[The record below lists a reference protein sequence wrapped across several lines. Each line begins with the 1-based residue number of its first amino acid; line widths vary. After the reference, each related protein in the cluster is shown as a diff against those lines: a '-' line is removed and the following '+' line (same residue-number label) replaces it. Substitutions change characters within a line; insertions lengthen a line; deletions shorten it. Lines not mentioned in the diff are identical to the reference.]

1 LTRIKGTNVHIG
13 DNFVLPIEKKV
24 DSPEEAKLKEELRL
38 LECEIKQYELQ
49 KAELIESGKKQA
61 EEIVTQANAKIQA
74 ENEMIAK
81 QREEEK
87 KAFDESIA
95 QEAEKIKAEAYQ
107 TGYDDGYKQG
117 YVVITNELENKI
129 HAVDDFAKSQFELK
143 NNIVKSSEL
152 DIIELVVEIAK
163 KVCTKSLELNPE
175 IVKLL
180 TANAI
185 KELKDKED
193 ITIIVN
199 PKLMDVINSISNRL
213 KEEIPQLQNI
223 KILEDNNVSAD
234 GTIVESVLS
243 RVDSRVKSQI
253 NEIADKLFEAY
264 NSEDKEFE
272 DFMLSLEEPDIS
284 DIQNIELSDDTNI
297 EAFLNE
303 LEDIPSYEDKL
314 RDEDAQYYDNLDIE
328 ELKRADIE
336 QAQTD
341 IGQSEINEQD
351 LNISAI
357 NLDEF
362 EEIFE
367 NNDVSVNLPRA
378 EMIDDELPES
388 MQNFSDVENEIT
400 NIPEKEVTRPVFEK
414 FDNLEDEILE
424 ENNAKQNS
432 EVVEND
438 TMDLN
443 PEEFLT
449 ENPILPE
456 LEEQKQN
463 SPVND
468 EEISGEDDAQ

>member
-1 LTRIKGTNVHIG
+1 MTRIKGTNVHIG

-38 LECEIKQYELQ
+38 LEYEIKKYELQ
-49 KAELIESGKKQA
+49 KQELIESGKKQA

-351 LNISAI
+351 LNISTI

-443 PEEFLT
+443 PEEFLI

>member
-1 LTRIKGTNVHIG
+1 MTRIKGTNVHIG

-38 LECEIKQYELQ
+38 LEYEIKKYELQ
-49 KAELIESGKKQA
+49 KQELIESGKKQA